1 MKKFLNKFLV
11 FFIFASFIFCF
22 TGCEGLFSKNDK
34 TPAASTN
41 PSGLTINFNGATL
54 DNKSSIKF
62 TSEEIAPFVGMEIFD
77 ALYELNFGIENLKK
91 DGSMPLGFTKKKDGN
106 DFVQFLPTFGTIYA
120 KWGNSSGGGGSV
132 DLGESVLVTFDLN
145 GGYVLDELGNM
156 STSNIEMS
164 ISESTW
170 FDTIINPYRDGY
182 TFAGWS
188 LTRDGEN
195 IVQKPLDITS
205 SNKIVYA
212 VWRSNIELFRYG
224 DIAGDF
230 TVDENGRENP
240 QLLTYLGNGISTYQ
254 FTYDSSI
261 MNAWG
266 SQESYG
272 PNTVRFKVRPTRDW
286 SVCYGSWD
294 ESGPVIN
301 GDYFDIERTMGD
313 YTDIVVRNLQDGVTY
328 TIQVEVTNSGN
339 CRVKIYTPDYGNTG
353 GNNGGSSEPE
363 YPSEPEDP
371 PSEPEIPSE
380 IQSLGIGS
388 MKIDYVTDG
397 NSYSFYCY
405 AGSSYTVDWYDD
417 YDRSTLLDELLSE
430 NGISGSSVDIKV
442 SMYSPDGDELCS
454 TKDSGPYTFTANYT
468 GDYYIYVEP
477 YSSGDSGYFAI
488 FVEG

>member
-1 MKKFLNKFLV
+1 MKNIFNKLLITLV
-11 FFIFASFIFCF
+11 FATLVFGLC
-22 TGCEGLFSKNDK
+22 GCSDLFSNFGSSKK
-34 TPAASTN
+34 SSSSGSSGS
-41 PSGLTINFNGATL
+41 SGLTINFNGGTL
-54 DNKSSIKF
+54 DGKSYKTF

-205 SNKIVYA
+205 SNKVVYA

-328 TIQVEVTNSGN
+328 TIQVEVTSSGN
-339 CRVKIYTPDYGNTG
+339 CRVKIYT
-353 GNNGGSSEPE
+353 
-363 YPSEPEDP
+363 
-371 PSEPEIPSE
+371 
-380 IQSLGIGS
+380 
-388 MKIDYVTDG
+388 TDG
-397 NSYSFYCY
+397 NGLDTPEYDNGSDTTEILVINTDGSVHINYVTSTKYYSFYCE
-405 AGSSYTVDWYDD
+405 AGNNYTVDWYDSYNRND
-417 YDRSTLLDELLSE
+417 ALDELLSE
-430 NGISGSSVDIKV
+430 NGISGSGVDIKV
-442 SMYSPDGDELCS
+442 SVYSDDDAHVVCTE
-454 TKDSGPYTFTANYT
+454 KDTGPSTFTATYT
-468 GDYYIYVEP
+468 GFYTIYVQP
-477 YSSGDSGYFAI
+477 YSSSDSGYFAI